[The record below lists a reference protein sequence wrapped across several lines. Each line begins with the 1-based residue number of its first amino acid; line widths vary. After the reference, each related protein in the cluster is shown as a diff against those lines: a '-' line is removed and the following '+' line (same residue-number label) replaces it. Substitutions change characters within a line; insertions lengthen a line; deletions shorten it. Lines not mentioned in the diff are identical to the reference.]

1 MPSSTIE
8 EYLETICKLGEAGE
22 VRPTQLAEELGVSG
36 PTVTATLHRLEKAGL
51 VERPSGGVRLTEE
64 GRAQAVSII
73 RRHRLAEVFLH
84 DVLELPWDVVHDEAC
99 RWEHALSPKVADA
112 LESFLE
118 DPERCPHGHAIPRS
132 GGTLTA
138 AEGILL
144 SVASAGRRYRVAE
157 VEERGGEFLAYL
169 GGLGLYPG
177 TEFDVV
183 EVAPFD
189 GPITLRIGDEKRAIG
204 RDAASRIRAVAL

>member
-1 MPSSTIE
+1 MPSATIE
-8 EYLETICKLGEAGE
+8 EYLEIICKLGELGE

-51 VERPSGGVRLTEE
+51 IERPNGGVELTEE

-84 DVLELPWDVVHDEAC
+84 DVLQLPWDVVHDEAC

-118 DPERCPHGHAIPRS
+118 DPERCPHGHVIPRA

-138 AEGILL
+138 SEGIPL
-144 SVASAGRRYRVAE
+144 ASATAGRRYRVAD
-157 VEERGGEFLAYL
+157 VDERGGEFLAYL

-177 TEFDVV
+177 TELEVLD
-183 EVAPFD
+183 VAPFE
-189 GPITLRIGDEKRAIG
+189 GPITLRIGDEQRAIG
-204 RDAASRIRAVAL
+204 RDAASRIGVVAL